1 MLLVGELALGIV
13 LTRRV
18 LRLVELLRRI
28 SLIEL
33 RGLYQKWLSV
43 SEFIVRYILLYF
55 AKAATQG
62 DTTNEADDKSNDYCC
77 CCLLCRRLSVQVCL
91 FLIVRVVIVVIGV

>member
-13 LTRRV
+13 LTRRRV

-43 SEFIVRYILLYF
+43 SEFIVRYILLYL
-55 AKAATQG
+55 A
-62 DTTNEADDKSNDYCC
+62 
-77 CCLLCRRLSVQVCL
+77 
-91 FLIVRVVIVVIGV
+91 

>member
-18 LRLVELLRRI
+18 LRLIELLRRI

-43 SEFIVRYILLYF
+43 SEFIVRYILLYL
-55 AKAATQG
+55 A
-62 DTTNEADDKSNDYCC
+62 
-77 CCLLCRRLSVQVCL
+77 
-91 FLIVRVVIVVIGV
+91 